1 MCYQVVLTASRQAS
15 NPRSV
20 RKNRSV
26 ERIESA
32 HSVSCRYK
40 HLKGLEPLYTRF
52 VCFSTCITPQCI
64 HFSLESILNKDK
76 NRSTQCCALSVGGFW
91 KTDAPKGTC
100 SEPHLPEN
108 QGKIQ
113 YKRINCQ
120 EFNWKLRNR
129 HAVRIFV
136 NQNLGI
142 DFSICA

>member
-100 SEPHLPEN
+100 SEPPFPFPGVDSAYKN
-108 QGKIQ
+108 QRRLTKG
-113 YKRINCQ
+113 
-120 EFNWKLRNR
+120 EFNPESVTSRDEL
-129 HAVRIFV
+129 
-136 NQNLGI
+136 
-142 DFSICA
+142 